1 MPLLALPLLLLL
13 PLAVI
18 ALMPLILVQRYRA
31 GSARR
36 LARPWFASLNV
47 VLMTLSGAL
56 FLVTAAVTNI
66 WVPTAFVSAV
76 AGMVLGVALGAVGLM
91 LSRWDETPRALHYTP
106 NRWLVLAI
114 TLIVAVRIVYGLW
127 RGWMSLDAVLGY
139 PTFAAAFGVAGSLG
153 AGATVIGYY
162 LAYGIGLR
170 RRIGR
175 WQKRPLRVMRERP

>member
-36 LARPWFASLNV
+36 LARPWFATLNV
-47 VLMTLSGAL
+47 VLMTLSATL
-56 FLVTAAVTNI
+56 FLVAAAVTNI

-91 LSRWDETPRALHYTP
+91 LSRWKKRRAHSTT
-106 NRWLVLAI
+106 RR
-114 TLIVAVRIVYGLW
+114 TG
-127 RGWMSLDAVLGY
+127 
-139 PTFAAAFGVAGSLG
+139 GSCWPS
-153 AGATVIGYY
+153 
-162 LAYGIGLR
+162 R
-170 RRIGR
+170 
-175 WQKRPLRVMRERP
+175 

>member
-1 MPLLALPLLLLL
+1 
-13 PLAVI
+13 
-18 ALMPLILVQRYRA
+18 MPLILAQRFRV

-36 LARPWFASLNV
+36 LARPWFATLNV
-47 VLMTLSGAL
+47 VLMLVSATF
-56 FLVTAAVTNI
+56 FLVTAAVTNV
-66 WVPTAFVSAV
+66 WVPTAFVSAL
-76 AGMVLGVALGAVGLM
+76 AGMALGMVLGAVGLL
-91 LSRWDETPRALHYTP
+91 LSRWEETPRALHYTP

-127 RGWMSLDAVLGY
+127 RGWMSLDAALGY
-139 PTFAAAFGVAGSLG
+139 STFAAAFGVAGSLG

-162 LAYGIGLR
+162 LAYGMGVR